1 MATTVE
7 RLTKFQGEW
16 FTTAAI
22 SLILANAKIL
32 KGVLGMQV
40 AGKAQ
45 KAGIGQAGAK
55 LLGIAEK
62 TYDNSA
68 VGTDTTLASPM
79 IFRRGACFLDNSGV
93 SPVTGADTDTL
104 TRPVEQED
112 DGGHDR
118 FAHYIKK
125 EKIVESA
132 VTGKSVRALCG
143 KKWVPSRDPQKYP
156 VCPIC
161 KEICEAENNNCFI

>member
-1 MATTVE
+1 MGIFDRGLPTIDAPLSSP
-7 RLTKFQGEW
+7 LT
-16 FTTAAI
+16 
-22 SLILANAKIL
+22 S
-32 KGVLGMQV
+32 
-40 AGKAQ
+40 
-45 KAGIGQAGAK
+45 
-55 LLGIAEK
+55 
-62 TYDNSA
+62 
-68 VGTDTTLASPM
+68 
-79 IFRRGACFLDNSGV
+79 
-93 SPVTGADTDTL
+93 ADTDTL

-125 EKIVESA
+125 DKIVESA

-161 KEICEAENNNCFI
+161 KEIYDGLRPGSDEGSGNNNSGSGDNING